1 MTASNQST
9 FRCKTDNQEEYLPD
23 SMSFVN
29 GMLVAV
35 DRGHGKDETIAI
47 AASFENGSM
56 RIHKLWRGKAAYK
69 AAKAWA
75 KKGLT

>member
-1 MTASNQST
+1 MLFMSETNASNQ
-9 FRCKTDNQEEYLPD
+9 NPEEYLPD

-35 DRGHGKDETIAI
+35 DRGHGKEETIAI

-56 RIHKLWRGKAAYK
+56 CIHKLWRGKAAYK